1 MNLTIN
7 DIGIYLPETT
17 LELDQICM
25 EPRLSDA
32 EIKVYQRFYGL
43 KRVAI
48 SDISLEDMM
57 FRAAREALMR
67 SGVAADS
74 IRLLVHVHT
83 SAETCAWPNGLL
95 TRLCRRLGLQH
106 AASLAVHTNNCAST
120 LSGLMLSQNY
130 LAGNGEEGYA
140 LLLTADLTFS
150 GILQQIPN
158 TTLCGDAATAC
169 VISLNGSG
177 AVMKSLELD
186 YYGEHA
192 KGAWQSE
199 EEQARFESDY
209 AQRLAEVMQRSCQ
222 QAGLEWE
229 QIRWIFPHNVNLISW
244 RNVAA
249 KLNVPLSKIYLDKLP
264 ELGHCF
270 GADIFINWRF
280 ASQTLQSGDHIM
292 VATVGLG
299 AVFGAAV
306 FQLAQQEL
314 AS

>member
-7 DIGIYLPETT
+7 DIGIYLPEKR
-17 LELDQICM
+17 LELDQIHM

-43 KRVAI
+43 MRVAI
-48 SDISLEDMM
+48 SDIPLEEMM
-57 FRAAREALMR
+57 YLAAQDALAR
-67 SGVAADS
+67 SGVAAES

-83 SAETCAWPNGLL
+83 SPETCAWPNGLL
-95 TRLCRRLGLQH
+95 AQLCRRLSLRH
-106 AASLAVHTNNCAST
+106 ATALAVHTNNCAST
-120 LSGLMLSQNY
+120 LSGMMISQNF
-130 LAGNGEEGYA
+130 LAGQGGEGYA

-169 VISLNGSG
+169 VISLNGVG

-186 YYGEHA
+186 YFGEHA
-192 KGAWQSE
+192 KGTWQSE
-199 EEQARFESDY
+199 EQQVCFERDY
-209 AQRLAEVMQRSCQ
+209 AKRLADVMQRSLQ
-222 QAGLEWE
+222 KAGLDWA

-249 KLNVPLSKIYLDKLP
+249 KLNVPLHKIYLEKLP

-280 ASQTLQSGDHIM
+280 ANPTLQPRDHIM

-306 FQLAQQEL
+306 FQLSDTEIP
-314 AS
+314 S

>member
-7 DIGIYLPETT
+7 DIGIYLPETA

-25 EPRLSDA
+25 EPRLSSAD
-32 EIKVYQRFYGL
+32 IKVYQRFYGL
-43 KRVAI
+43 KRIAI
-48 SDISLEDMM
+48 SNTSLEDMM
-57 FRAAREALMR
+57 FLAARDALTR
-67 SGVAADS
+67 SGIAARYIS
-74 IRLLVHVHT
+74 LLVHAHT
-83 SAETCAWPNGLL
+83 APETCAWPNGLL
-95 TRLCRRLGLQH
+95 TRLCRRLGMHH
-106 AASLAVHTNNCAST
+106 AMPLAVHTNNCAST

-130 LAGNGEEGYA
+130 LVGNSKKKHT

-169 VISLNGSG
+169 IISLNGIG
-177 AVMKSLELD
+177 AVMKSLELS
-186 YYGEHA
+186 YFGEHA
-192 KGAWQSE
+192 KGAWQSD
-199 EEQARFESDY
+199 EEQARFESNY
-209 AQRLAEVMQRSCQ
+209 TQRLAKVMQRSRQ

-244 RNVAA
+244 RNTAA
-249 KLNVPLSKIYLDKLP
+249 KLHVPLSKIYLDKLP

-270 GADIFINWRF
+270 GADIFINWYF
-280 ASQTLQSGDHIM
+280 ASQTLRTGDYIM

-306 FQLAQQEL
+306 FQFVPQG
-314 AS
+314 STS

>member
-7 DIGIYLPETT
+7 DIGIYLPENS

-25 EPRLSDA
+25 EPRLSEA

-48 SDISLEDMM
+48 SDISLEEMM
-57 FRAAREALMR
+57 FRAAEDALKR
-67 SGVAADS
+67 SGIAAES
-74 IRLLVHVHT
+74 IRLLAHVHT
-83 SAETCAWPNGLL
+83 SPETCAWPNGLL
-95 TRLCRRLGLQH
+95 TRLCRRLGLRH
-106 AASLAVHTNNCAST
+106 ATALAVHTNNCAST

-130 LAGNGEEGYA
+130 LTANRGGYA

-186 YYGEHA
+186 YFGEHA

-209 AQRLAEVMQRSCQ
+209 AQRLATVMQRSRQ
-222 QAGLEWE
+222 QASLDWE
-229 QIRWIFPHNVNLISW
+229 QIRWIFPHNVNLLSW
-244 RNVAA
+244 RNTAA
-249 KLNVPLSKIYLDKLP
+249 KLNVPLSKIYLEKLP

-280 ASQTLQSGDHIM
+280 ASPTLQPGDHIM

-306 FQLAQQEL
+306 FQLMEQESL
-314 AS
+314 S

>member
-17 LELDQICM
+17 IALDQIRM

-57 FRAAREALMR
+57 FRAAQDALAR
-67 SGVAADS
+67 SHVAAVN
-74 IRLLVHVHT
+74 IRLLAHIHT
-83 SAETCAWPNGLL
+83 SPETHIWPNDLL
-95 TRLCRRLGLQH
+95 ARLCRRLKLQN
-106 AASLAVHTNNCAST
+106 ATVLAVHTNNCAST

-130 LAGNGEEGYA
+130 LAGTGGDGYA

-169 VISLNGSG
+169 IISLNGSG
-177 AVMKSLELD
+177 AVMKSVELD
-186 YYGEHA
+186 YFGEHA
-192 KGAWQSE
+192 KGPWQSE
-199 EEQARFESDY
+199 EEQARFESGY
-209 AQRLAEVMQRSCQ
+209 TQRLAAIMQRSRQ
-222 QAGLEWE
+222 QAGLKWD
-229 QIRWIFPHNVNLISW
+229 QIRWIFPHNVNVISW

-249 KLNVPLSKIYLDKLP
+249 KLNVPLSKIYLEKLP

-280 ASQTLQSGDHIM
+280 ASQTLQPGDHIM

-299 AVFGAAV
+299 AIFGSAV
-306 FQLAQQEL
+306 FQLAEQEP
-314 AS
+314 SS